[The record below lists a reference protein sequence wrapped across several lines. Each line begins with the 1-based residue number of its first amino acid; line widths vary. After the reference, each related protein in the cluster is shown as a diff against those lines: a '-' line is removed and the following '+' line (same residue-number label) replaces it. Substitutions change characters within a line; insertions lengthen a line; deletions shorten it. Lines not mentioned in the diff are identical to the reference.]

1 MDRSTADRALQDQ
14 DLVPFD
20 GAASAAKEL
29 ERRLL
34 AADIPVALSAKPKGA
49 CCSGGGCG
57 CSGKMQLLVLEKD
70 VERVQQLLARDWLD
84 AVEREGL
91 VSLKVGPAPEGAGEG
106 LLACPACGCAAPL
119 KDGACSDCGL
129 FLGEE

>member
-1 MDRSTADRALQDQ
+1 
-14 DLVPFD
+14 
-20 GAASAAKEL
+20 
-29 ERRLL
+29 
-34 AADIPVALSAKPKGA
+34 
-49 CCSGGGCG
+49 
-57 CSGKMQLLVLEKD
+57 MQLLVLEKD

-91 VSLKVGPAPEGAGEG
+91 VSLKVGPAPKGDGAPGDG
-106 LLACPACGCAAPL
+106 PLACPACGCAAPL